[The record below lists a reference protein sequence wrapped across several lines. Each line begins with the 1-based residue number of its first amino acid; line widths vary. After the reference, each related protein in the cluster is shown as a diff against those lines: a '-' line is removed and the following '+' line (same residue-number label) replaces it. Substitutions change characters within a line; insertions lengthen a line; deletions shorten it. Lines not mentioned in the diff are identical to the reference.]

1 MPLARKPRRL
11 APTRTARQ
19 PRSSRAR
26 ARRVSPQP
34 HRPREVTG
42 AARPGRPQP
51 SVDFPHFR
59 TAPRAARVKVE
70 ASASEVRSG
79 VEETRARGPA
89 GLRPRRSTASSAS
102 SRRTFARSGARS
114 SSCARRCG
122 SNAPGGEIGI
132 RMGLKSPR
140 GETPVQVRV
149 LPRAS
154 STAATAASSSPRY
167 RW

>member
-1 MPLARKPRRL
+1 GPDYAVTMPLARKPRRL

-89 GLRPRRSTASSAS
+89 GLRPRRSTAQALQAEGR
-102 SRRTFARSGARS
+102 SRVPARGPQAAQEDVVATR
-114 SSCARRCG
+114 
-122 SNAPGGEIGI
+122 PGGEIGI
-132 RMGLKSPR
+132 RMGLKKAQGGRPPCRFESCREHP
-140 GETPVQVRV
+140 
-149 LPRAS
+149 
-154 STAATAASSSPRY
+154 
-167 RW
+167 